1 MTDDSFKL
9 QQVLDFRKEMERQ
22 RHREFLEARQ
32 ALSSAESRLARELE
46 RSDRILREMFEK
58 QGEGIDA
65 SELQLYSSFH
75 ECQKRK
81 IEEQREVVQQLD
93 QEVDSRRDLLLEASK
108 EKKVLEKFRDRKI
121 ELRHQEH
128 ALKERKFLDELSLRR
143 GGDER

>member
-1 MTDDSFKL
+1 
-9 QQVLDFRKEMERQ
+9 MERQ

-32 ALSSAESRLARELE
+32 ALSSAESRLAREQE
-46 RSDRILREMFEK
+46 RSDRILRELMEK

-75 ECQKRK
+75 QRQKRT

-108 EKKVLEKFRDRKI
+108 EKKVLEKFRDRKMDLI
-121 ELRHQEH
+121 HQEQ

-143 GGDER
+143 GGGER